1 MERDSYRQ
9 HFELEE
15 IHWWF
20 AGRREIILAALD
32 GLQGFSAEALIL
44 DAGCGTG
51 LTLRILGSL
60 GKTFGFDFKEEALR
74 FCRKRDLERLV
85 RADAQRMPFKKQAFD
100 VVVILDVLSHQSI
113 ESDLDVLRNSYQILK
128 KNGFLLVCESAF
140 NFLFGPHDRALHV
153 RERYTCRGM
162 RKRLSHV
169 GFEVMKSTYFNFF
182 LFLPVAGYKLWDKLF
197 HAKKQ
202 PYLSHLY
209 EMNEKLNSLL
219 FRIMR
224 AEAPLLR
231 HVRFPFGSSLL
242 CIAKKK

>member
-1 MERDSYRQ
+1 MERDSYRH

-32 GLQGFSAEALIL
+32 GLHGLAAEALIL

-51 LTLRILGSL
+51 LNPKIFERK
-60 GKTFGFDFKEEALR
+60 GKTFGFDFEEEALR
-74 FCRKRDLERLV
+74 YCRKRGLERLV

-100 VVVILDVLSHQSI
+100 VVVILDALSHQSI
-113 ESDLDVLRNSYQILK
+113 KSDLDVLRDSHQVLK

-162 RKRLSHV
+162 RKKLRHV
-169 GFEVMKSTYFNFF
+169 GFDVLKSTYFNFF
-182 LFLPVAGYKLWDKLF
+182 LFFPVAGYKVWDKLF
-197 HAKKQ
+197 HAKDQ
-202 PYLSHLY
+202 PPVSHLY
-209 EMNEKLNSLL
+209 KMNEKLNSLL

-224 AEAPLLR
+224 AEAPLVR